1 MKKTELSINGMHCA
15 SCSVL
20 LTRALSKA
28 EGVKT
33 ANVNYAAGKAL
44 VEFDERATNE
54 QNLIEVVKSKGYSA
68 NIGVDRERE
77 KQMRENEIKEL
88 KKLLMIGAALSI
100 PALIIGMFLME
111 FPYRMEILFI
121 LATPVQ
127 FYIGKNFYLGAWSA
141 LQNKSANMD
150 TLIAVGTSAAY
161 FFSVAAML
169 GFVQEQYFETAAVL
183 ITLVILGKYLE
194 AVAKGRTSEAIR
206 KLMDLSP
213 KYATIVRKG
222 KEEKI
227 PVSQVKIG
235 DTILVKPG
243 ESIPVDGIVLS
254 GDSAVDESMISGES
268 IPIEKKKGSHV
279 IGGSLN
285 KHGSFTFRATKIGAD
300 TVLSKIVKL
309 VEEAQGSRASI
320 QRFADEISAVFVPIV
335 IGIAL
340 LSFAAWYFILG
351 QTLAF
356 SLIIAVSVLVIAC
369 PCALGLATPTAV
381 MMGTGIGAQS
391 GILIK
396 NAESLELMHKIKAI
410 IFDKTG
416 TITQG
421 KPKVTDFVSLLGE
434 NRTKLLLSL
443 AYTLEKNSE
452 HPLADAIVEYA
463 KGKKAQAMKTSGFKA
478 VPGHGVSAKIGGKA
492 VYIGKPTGKSST
504 KISNAISKL
513 QGEGKTT
520 VVMGINNSPVA
531 IIAIADTIRP
541 TSIEAIR
548 QLRLLGI
555 ESWMITGD
563 NERTA
568 NAIAKLAGIRN
579 VFAEVLPQ
587 DKAKYVKQL
596 QEKGIKVAMV
606 GDGINDAPALAQA
619 DIGIAM
625 GSGTDVAMET
635 GSVVLMKSD
644 PLDVPRSIRL
654 GRATINKIRQNMFWA
669 LVYNVV
675 GIPIAAGVFYYS
687 NGLLLSPILAG
698 GAMALSSVSVVANA
712 LTLRWAKL

>member
-1 MKKTELSINGMHCA
+1 MKKAELSINGMHCA
-15 SCSVL
+15 SCAVL
-20 LTRALSKA
+20 LTRALSKSV
-28 EGVKT
+28 GVKN

-44 VEFDERATNE
+44 VEFDEKLTNE
-54 QNLIEVVKSKGYSA
+54 QNLVEIVNSKGYSA
-68 NIGVDRERE
+68 SIGVDRERE
-77 KQMRENEIKEL
+77 KQMRESETKEL
-88 KKLLMIGAALSI
+88 KGLLIIGAALSI
-100 PALIIGMFLME
+100 PALIIGMFLMD
-111 FPYRMEILFI
+111 FPYRMLALFI

-127 FYIGKNFYLGAWSA
+127 FYVGRNFYLGAWSA

-161 FFSVAAML
+161 FFSVAALL
-169 GFVQEQYFETAAVL
+169 GFAQEQYFETSATL

-194 AVAKGRTSEAIR
+194 AIAKGRTSEAIR

-227 PVSQVKIG
+227 PVSEVKVG
-235 DTILVKPG
+235 DIILVKPG

-254 GDSAVDESMISGES
+254 GDSSVDESMISGES
-268 IPIEKKKGSHV
+268 IPVEKKKGSHV
-279 IGGSLN
+279 IGGSIN
-285 KHGSFTFRATKIGAD
+285 KHGFFTFRAIKIGAD

-335 IGIAL
+335 ICIAA
-340 LSFAAWYFILG
+340 LSFLVWYFVLG
-351 QTLAF
+351 QTLPFA
-356 SLIIAVSVLVIAC
+356 LIIMVSVLVIAC
-369 PCALGLATPTAV
+369 PCALGLATPTAIMV
-381 MMGTGIGAQS
+381 GTGMGAQK

-410 IFDKTG
+410 VFDKTG

-421 KPKVTDFVSLLGE
+421 KPKVTDFIVLNGNE
-434 NRTKLLLSL
+434 KQLLSI
-443 AYTLEKNSE
+443 AYSIEKNSE

-463 KGKKAQAMKTSGFKA
+463 KSRHAQVLKATSFKA
-478 VPGHGVSAKIGGKA
+478 VPGFGVSANIGAKR
-492 VYIGKPTGKSST
+492 VYIGKLQPKLNSKGSHP
-504 KISNAISKL
+504 IVSKL
-513 QGEGKTT
+513 QHEGKT
-520 VVMGINNSPVA
+520 VAVLCINNKPAA
-531 IIAIADTIRP
+531 IIAIADTMRP
-541 TSIEAIR
+541 TSVAAISE
-548 QLRLLGI
+548 LKKLGI
-555 ESWMITGD
+555 TPWMITGD

-587 DKAKYVKQL
+587 DKAKYVKHL

-644 PLDVPRSIRL
+644 PLDVVRAIRL
-654 GRATINKIRQNMFWA
+654 GRATIDKIRQNMFWA
-669 LVYNVV
+669 LVYNIV